1 MRRKIIFALHC
12 GCTVLL
18 SIWTVSIGICRF
30 GPVGMT
36 VVSEQ
41 TPAEQTWSALHLFL
55 NEVSSTIFN
64 ENLILYN
71 DIHRLIIN
79 FISKSYTS
87 I

>member
-1 MRRKIIFALHC
+1 
-12 GCTVLL
+12 
-18 SIWTVSIGICRF
+18 
-30 GPVGMT
+30 MT

-87 I
+87 IWNPWNYFPSNEAKFV